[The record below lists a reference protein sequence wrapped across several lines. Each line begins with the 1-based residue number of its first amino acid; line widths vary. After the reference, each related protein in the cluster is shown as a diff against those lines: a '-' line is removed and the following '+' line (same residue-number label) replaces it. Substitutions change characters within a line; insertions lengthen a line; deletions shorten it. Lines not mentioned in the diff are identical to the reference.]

1 MVDYSVDCSQSA
13 PQIKST
19 VYGVD
24 SAIVIVVFAALLF
37 WASVGAAI
45 WLYPEVALVERPTR

>member
-1 MVDYSVDCSQSA
+1 MVDYSNSV
-13 PQIKST
+13 PPIKST

-37 WASVGAAI
+37 WTAVGTAV
-45 WLYPEVALVERPTR
+45 WMLF

>member
-1 MVDYSVDCSQSA
+1 MVDYSEGAS
-13 PQIKST
+13 QIKTT

-37 WASVGAAI
+37 WASVGTAL
-45 WLYPEVALVERPTR
+45 WLYL

>member
-1 MVDYSVDCSQSA
+1 MVDYSVDYSDTAS
-13 PQIKST
+13 PIKST

-37 WASVGAAI
+37 WASVAAAI
-45 WLYPEVALVERPTR
+45 WLYL

>member
-1 MVDYSVDCSQSA
+1 MIPMVEYSVDYSRNA
-13 PQIKST
+13 PPIKST

-37 WASVGAAI
+37 WTLVGTAL
-45 WLYPEVALVERPTR
+45 WLYL